1 METTKKRGFAYGYI
15 LQIDVLLMFFL
26 FAALTNDLFN
36 VFPSMLKICGQAVP
50 LTAVVP
56 YLHAARQM

>member
-36 VFPSMLKICGQAVP
+36 VFPSMLSEMYGFQG
-50 LTAVVP
+50 L
-56 YLHAARQM
+56 M